1 MAALLRKAK
10 YRFDRWIPPRAAEAL
25 PVVFDRRRIYVL
37 PTGFGWFFSSL
48 LLAMLVGALNYNN
61 NPAMLLGLLLGGAGL
76 TSLFS
81 AHLQLSGLTI
91 ATVAADPVAAGKPLS
106 LRVYA
111 RAEPGRVR
119 RGLRVRCGETQATLS
134 LDDGSGEAVLAL
146 PTQRRGWLRPE
157 RLRIS
162 TTRPLGLALA
172 WSYVWPD
179 QALLVYPAPEIQGPT
194 LPEGAGHQAQARLH
208 PAGDDLHHL
217 RSYRRG
223 DARRAI
229 AWKASARRGELLVR
243 EYEQPLGADIDLNWD
258 DLTALPH
265 EARIRRLARWVD
277 DAERD
282 GRRYRLR
289 LPAQAPIGPAQG
301 DAHRHACLKALA
313 LLPWGEP

>member
-1 MAALLRKAK
+1 MRQLFRQLKHRI
-10 YRFDRWIPPRAAEAL
+10 DRWIPPRAPETL
-25 PVVFDRRRIYVL
+25 PVRFDRQRIYVL
-37 PTGFGWFFSSL
+37 PTGFGAFFSAL

-76 TSLFS
+76 TSLFA
-81 AHLQLSGLTI
+81 AHLQLSSLSIVTI
-91 ATVAADPVAAGKPLS
+91 AADPVAAGKPLS

-119 RGLRVRCGETQATLS
+119 RGLRVRCGDAQSTLS
-134 LDDGSGEAVLAL
+134 LDDGVGEAVLSL

-172 WSYVWPD
+172 WSYVWPE
-179 QALLVYPAPEIQGPT
+179 QALLVYPAPESQGPP

-217 RSYRRG
+217 RSYRSG
-223 DARRAI
+223 DPRRTI
-229 AWKASARRGELLVR
+229 AWKASARRDELLVR
-243 EYEQPLGADIDLNWD
+243 EYEQPLGADIDLDWD
-258 DLTALPH
+258 ALAALPY

-289 LPAQAPIGPAQG
+289 LPGQMPIGPAQG

-313 LLPWGEP
+313 LLPPA